1 MRYVKLTSF
10 FFLTLIVS
18 CGGGGGGGAPEPAPS
33 PPAPPEPPASSEIS
47 LLVDQNMAYEK
58 SGIAAEILIS
68 RTGDTEAIE
77 VLLVFAG
84 SDSPEEGSASSN
96 DYQLFNENDE
106 VLSDSINLVQG
117 ESTKRIIIRPVADDV
132 REVPE
137 TLVITAVENSG
148 YTLSDQISAEIL
160 INDASNEYG
169 NSRLFLGTFRS
180 QDNVQT
186 AASGLL
192 SFLLQGD
199 NSKGVLTYTYD
210 NLGSER
216 IDQHIHLS
224 PSGTVIHDIKDE
236 DLEQSGSLSQYEWHM
251 EPGGIFTTKQQMLD
265 TLFNGE
271 FYVNVHSADNPGGE
285 ILAYMSFDAFA
296 EPPLQEELTVAD
308 VDYDIVRFLN
318 QATFGATPRDYEQ
331 LRSLIDQ
338 DGANRLQV
346 YELWIDQ
353 QISAPRTSMQDLD
366 NHTYSVFSE
375 YSQSSLKRESFWPIA
390 LYAND
395 QLRQRMTFALSEIL
409 VISTENSMIRN
420 RPQGLGSYWD
430 TLANGSFGSY
440 KALLKDVTLHP
451 MMGVYLSHL
460 INSKANEGAG
470 TFPDEN
476 YAREVMQLF
485 TFGLVHRNKD
495 GSVVLSDDNLP
506 LATYDNETIRNLAR
520 VFTGLGLSYAAD
532 STGNSVYENTNFNRS
547 YCGPNGSLHYCWTQ
561 PMKFFRS
568 YHDFEEKLLF
578 VDNGDQIVIPESA
591 DTGVDQAVNELEMVI
606 EALVEHNTTA
616 PFIARRLIQR
626 FVTSNPSNAYI
637 EKVSSAFGQDG
648 DLKQAIKA
656 ILLDP
661 EARSPSVVS
670 SSSFG
675 KFKEPIL
682 QLTAVFRLF
691 NASSKIA
698 LGEGDADLGLI
709 ETDYV
714 NADHFASNATFI
726 KIGNVGGEIGQEAQA
741 APSVFNFFSPDYSP
755 SGKLASEGLVAPELT
770 LITESQI
777 YSMFN
782 QYDQL
787 LHNGFVNFRRNPF
800 SSEEA
805 RVRIDTTGLEDLW
818 EITPG
823 DTQEKATALVDYVDF
838 YLNSGKLKRTSNSG
852 TRSELIEQVE
862 SASCVSEPICDRDK
876 LLIYGAALAPE
887 FQIQQ

>member
-1 MRYVKLTSF
+1 MRYIKLTSF

-18 CGGGGGGGAPEPAPS
+18 CGGGGGGAPEPAPS

-77 VLLVFAG
+77 VLLAFAG
-84 SDSPEEGSASSN
+84 GESTEEGSASSN
-96 DYQLFNENDE
+96 DYQLYNENDE
-106 VLSDSINLVQG
+106 ILSDSINLVQG
-117 ESTKRIIIRPVADDV
+117 ESTKRIIIRPVSDDV

-236 DLEQSGSLSQYEWHM
+236 DLEQSGSLSQYEWNM

-430 TLANGSFGSY
+430 TLANESFGSY

-460 INSKANEGAG
+460 INSKANEDAG

-495 GSVVLSDDNLP
+495 GSVVLGDDNLP

-561 PMKFFRS
+561 PMKFFPS

-578 VDNGDQIVIPESA
+578 VDNGDQIIIPGSA

-606 EALVEHNTTA
+606 EALVAHNTTA

-648 DLKQAIKA
+648 DLKQVIKA

-726 KIGNVGGEIGQEAQA
+726 KIGNVGGGIGQEAQA

-805 RVRIDTTGLEDLW
+805 RVRIDTTGLGDLW
-818 EITPG
+818 ESTPG
-823 DTQEKATALVDYVDF
+823 DTQEKATALVDFVDF

-852 TRSELIEQVE
+852 TRSELIDQVE

>member
-77 VLLVFAG
+77 VLLAFAG

-106 VLSDSINLVQG
+106 VLGDSINLVEG
-117 ESTKRIIIRPVADDV
+117 ESIKRIIIRPVSDDV

-137 TLVITAVENSG
+137 ALVITAVENSG

-285 ILAYMSFDAFA
+285 ILAYLSFDAFA
-296 EPPLQEELTVAD
+296 EPPLQEELTAAD

-430 TLANGSFGSY
+430 TLANESFGSY

-460 INSKANEGAG
+460 INSKANEDAG

-495 GSVVLSDDNLP
+495 GSVVLGDDNLP

-561 PMKFFRS
+561 PMKFFPS

-606 EALVEHNTTA
+606 EALVAHNTTA

-818 EITPG
+818 ETTPG

>member
-1 MRYVKLTSF
+1 MPYIKLTSF

-18 CGGGGGGGAPEPAPS
+18 CGGGGGGAPEPAPS

-58 SGIAAEILIS
+58 SGIAAEILMS

-77 VLLVFAG
+77 VLLAFDG
-84 SDSPEEGSASSN
+84 SESPVEGSASSN

-106 VLSDSINLVQG
+106 VLGDSINLVEG
-117 ESTKRIIIRPVADDV
+117 ESTKRIIIRPVSDDV

-137 TLVITAVENSG
+137 TLVITVVENSG

-430 TLANGSFGSY
+430 TLANESFGSY

-460 INSKANEGAG
+460 INSKANEDAG

-495 GSVVLSDDNLP
+495 GSVVLGDDNLP

-561 PMKFFRS
+561 PMKFFPS
-568 YHDFEEKLLF
+568 YHDFEEKRLF
-578 VDNGDQIVIPESA
+578 VDNGDQIIIPGSA

-606 EALVEHNTTA
+606 EALVAHNTTA

-805 RVRIDTTGLEDLW
+805 RVRIDTTGLGDLW
-818 EITPG
+818 ETTPG

>member
-1 MRYVKLTSF
+1 MPYIKLTSF

-18 CGGGGGGGAPEPAPS
+18 CGGGGGGAPEPAPS

-58 SGIAAEILIS
+58 SGIAAEILMS

-77 VLLVFAG
+77 VLLAFDG
-84 SDSPEEGSASSN
+84 SESPVEGSASSN

-106 VLSDSINLVQG
+106 VLGDSINLVEG
-117 ESTKRIIIRPVADDV
+117 ESTKRIIIRPVSDDV

-137 TLVITAVENSG
+137 TLVITVVENSG

-180 QDNVQT
+180 QDSVQT

-430 TLANGSFGSY
+430 TLANESFGSY

-460 INSKANEGAG
+460 INSKANEDAG

-495 GSVVLSDDNLP
+495 GSVVLGDDNLP

-561 PMKFFRS
+561 PMKFFPS

-578 VDNGDQIVIPESA
+578 VDNGDQIIIPGSA

-606 EALVEHNTTA
+606 EALVAHNTTA

-818 EITPG
+818 ETTPG

>member
-1 MRYVKLTSF
+1 MRYIKLTSF
-10 FFLTLIVS
+10 VFLTLIVS
-18 CGGGGGGGAPEPAPS
+18 CGGGGGAPPEPAPS

-77 VLLVFAG
+77 VLLAFAG
-84 SDSPEEGSASSN
+84 SESPVESSASSN

-106 VLSDSINLVQG
+106 ILSDSINLVQG
-117 ESTKRIIIRPVADDV
+117 ESTKRIIIRPVSDDV

-430 TLANGSFGSY
+430 TLANESFGSY

-460 INSKANEGAG
+460 INSKANEDAG

-495 GSVVLSDDNLP
+495 GSVVLGDDNLP

-561 PMKFFRS
+561 PMKFFPS

-578 VDNGDQIVIPESA
+578 VDNGDQIVIPGSA

-648 DLKQAIKA
+648 DLKQVIKA

-805 RVRIDTTGLEDLW
+805 RVRIDTTGLGDLW
-818 EITPG
+818 ESTPG
-823 DTQEKATALVDYVDF
+823 DTQEKATALVDFVDF

>member
-77 VLLVFAG
+77 VLLAFAG

-106 VLSDSINLVQG
+106 VLGDSINLVEG
-117 ESTKRIIIRPVADDV
+117 ESTKRIIIRPVSDDV

-430 TLANGSFGSY
+430 TLANESFGSY

-460 INSKANEGAG
+460 INSKANEDAG

-495 GSVVLSDDNLP
+495 GSVVLGDDNLP

-561 PMKFFRS
+561 PMKFFPS

-578 VDNGDQIVIPESA
+578 VDNGDQIIIPGSA

-818 EITPG
+818 ETTPG

>member
-1 MRYVKLTSF
+1 MRYIKLTSF

-18 CGGGGGGGAPEPAPS
+18 CGGGGGGAPEPAPS

-77 VLLVFAG
+77 VLLAFAG
-84 SDSPEEGSASSN
+84 GESPVEGSASSN

-106 VLSDSINLVQG
+106 ILSDSINLLQG
-117 ESTKRIIIRPVADDV
+117 ESTKRIIIRPVSDDV

-148 YTLSDQISAEIL
+148 YTLSDQVSAEIL

-236 DLEQSGSLSQYEWHM
+236 DLEQSGSLSQYEWNM

-430 TLANGSFGSY
+430 TLANESFGSY

-460 INSKANEGAG
+460 INSKANEDAG

-495 GSVVLSDDNLP
+495 GSVVLGDDNLP

-561 PMKFFRS
+561 PMKFFPS

-578 VDNGDQIVIPESA
+578 VDNGDQIVIPGSA
-591 DTGVDQAVNELEMVI
+591 DTGVDQAVNELELVI

-648 DLKQAIKA
+648 DLKQVIKA

-726 KIGNVGGEIGQEAQA
+726 KIGNVGGGIGQEAQA

-805 RVRIDTTGLEDLW
+805 RVRIDTTGLGDLW
-818 EITPG
+818 ESTPG
-823 DTQEKATALVDYVDF
+823 DTQEKATALVDFVDF

>member
-1 MRYVKLTSF
+1 M
-10 FFLTLIVS
+10 TLIVS

-58 SGIAAEILIS
+58 SGIAAEILMS

-77 VLLVFAG
+77 VLLAFDG
-84 SDSPEEGSASSN
+84 SESPVEGSASSN

-106 VLSDSINLVQG
+106 VLGDSINLVQG
-117 ESTKRIIIRPVADDV
+117 ESTKRIIIRPVSDDV

-137 TLVITAVENSG
+137 TLVITVVENSG

-430 TLANGSFGSY
+430 TLANESFGSY

-460 INSKANEGAG
+460 INSKANEDAG

-495 GSVVLSDDNLP
+495 GSVVLGDDNLP

-561 PMKFFRS
+561 PMKFFPS
-568 YHDFEEKLLF
+568 YHDFEEKRLF
-578 VDNGDQIVIPESA
+578 VDNGDQIIIPGSA

-606 EALVEHNTTA
+606 EALVAHNTTA

-818 EITPG
+818 ETTPG

>member
-1 MRYVKLTSF
+1 MRYIKLTSF

-18 CGGGGGGGAPEPAPS
+18 CGGGGGAGAPEPAPS

-77 VLLVFAG
+77 VLLAFAG
-84 SDSPEEGSASSN
+84 GESPVEGSASSN

-106 VLSDSINLVQG
+106 LLSDSINLVQG
-117 ESTKRIIIRPVADDV
+117 ESTKRIIIRPVSDDV

-148 YTLSDQISAEIL
+148 YTLSDQVSAEIL

-236 DLEQSGSLSQYEWHM
+236 DLEQSGSLSQYEWNM

-430 TLANGSFGSY
+430 TLANESFGSY

-460 INSKANEGAG
+460 INSKANEDAG

-495 GSVVLSDDNLP
+495 GSVVLGDDNLP

-561 PMKFFRS
+561 PMKFFPS

-578 VDNGDQIVIPESA
+578 VDNGDQIVIPGSA

-648 DLKQAIKA
+648 DLKQVIKA

-726 KIGNVGGEIGQEAQA
+726 KIGNVGGGIGQEAQA

-805 RVRIDTTGLEDLW
+805 RVRIDTTGLGDLW
-818 EITPG
+818 ESTPG
-823 DTQEKATALVDYVDF
+823 DTQEKATALVDFVDF

>member
-1 MRYVKLTSF
+1 MRYIKLTSF

-18 CGGGGGGGAPEPAPS
+18 CGGGGGGAPEPAPS

-77 VLLVFAG
+77 VLLAFAG
-84 SDSPEEGSASSN
+84 GESTVEGSASSN

-106 VLSDSINLVQG
+106 ILSDSINLVQG
-117 ESTKRIIIRPVADDV
+117 ESTKRIIIRPVSDDV

-137 TLVITAVENSG
+137 TLVITVVENSG

-236 DLEQSGSLSQYEWHM
+236 DLEQSGSLSQYEWNM

-430 TLANGSFGSY
+430 TLANESFGSY

-460 INSKANEGAG
+460 INSKANEDAG

-495 GSVVLSDDNLP
+495 GSVVLGDDNLP

-561 PMKFFRS
+561 PMKFFPS

-578 VDNGDQIVIPESA
+578 VDNGDQIVIPGSA

-726 KIGNVGGEIGQEAQA
+726 KIGNVGGGIGQEAQA

-805 RVRIDTTGLEDLW
+805 RVRIDTTGLGDLW
-818 EITPG
+818 ESTPG
-823 DTQEKATALVDYVDF
+823 DTQEKATALVDFVDF

-852 TRSELIEQVE
+852 TRSELIDQVE

>member
-1 MRYVKLTSF
+1 MRYIKLTSF

-18 CGGGGGGGAPEPAPS
+18 CGGGGGGAPEPAPS

-77 VLLVFAG
+77 VLLAFAG
-84 SDSPEEGSASSN
+84 GESTVEGSASSN

-106 VLSDSINLVQG
+106 ILSDSINLVQG
-117 ESTKRIIIRPVADDV
+117 ESTKRIIIRPVSDDV

-236 DLEQSGSLSQYEWHM
+236 DLEQSGSLSQYEWNM

-430 TLANGSFGSY
+430 TLANESFGSY

-460 INSKANEGAG
+460 INSKANEDAG

-495 GSVVLSDDNLP
+495 GSVVLGDDNLP

-561 PMKFFRS
+561 PMKFFPS

-578 VDNGDQIVIPESA
+578 VDNGDQIVIPGSA

-648 DLKQAIKA
+648 DLKQVIKA

-805 RVRIDTTGLEDLW
+805 RVRIDTTGLGDLW
-818 EITPG
+818 ESTPG
-823 DTQEKATALVDYVDF
+823 DTQEKATALVDFVDF
-838 YLNSGKLKRTSNSG
+838 YLNGGKLKRTSNSG
-852 TRSELIEQVE
+852 TRFELIEQVE

>member
-1 MRYVKLTSF
+1 MRYIKLTSF

-18 CGGGGGGGAPEPAPS
+18 CGGGGGGAPEPAPS

-58 SGIAAEILIS
+58 SGIAAEILMS

-77 VLLVFAG
+77 VLLAFDG
-84 SDSPEEGSASSN
+84 SESPVEGSASSN

-106 VLSDSINLVQG
+106 VLGDSINLVEG
-117 ESTKRIIIRPVADDV
+117 ESTKRIIIRPVSDDV

-137 TLVITAVENSG
+137 TLVITVVENSG

-180 QDNVQT
+180 QDSVQT

-318 QATFGATPRDYEQ
+318 QATFGAIPRDYEQ

-430 TLANGSFGSY
+430 TLANESFGSY

-460 INSKANEGAG
+460 INSKANEDAG

-495 GSVVLSDDNLP
+495 GSVVLGDDNLP

-561 PMKFFRS
+561 PMKFFPS
-568 YHDFEEKLLF
+568 YHDFEEKRLF
-578 VDNGDQIVIPESA
+578 VDNGDQIIIPGSA

-606 EALVEHNTTA
+606 EALVAHNTTA

-818 EITPG
+818 ETTPG

>member
-1 MRYVKLTSF
+1 MPYIKLTSF

-18 CGGGGGGGAPEPAPS
+18 CGGGGGGAPEPAPS

-58 SGIAAEILIS
+58 SGIAAEILMS

-77 VLLVFAG
+77 VLLAFDG
-84 SDSPEEGSASSN
+84 SESPVEGSASSN

-106 VLSDSINLVQG
+106 VLGDSINLVEG
-117 ESTKRIIIRPVADDV
+117 ESTKRIIIRPVSDDV

-137 TLVITAVENSG
+137 TLVITVVENSG

-430 TLANGSFGSY
+430 TLANESFGSY

-460 INSKANEGAG
+460 INSKANEDAG

-495 GSVVLSDDNLP
+495 GSVVLGDDNLP

-561 PMKFFRS
+561 PMKFFPS

-578 VDNGDQIVIPESA
+578 VDNGDQIIIPGSA

-818 EITPG
+818 ETTPG

>member
-1 MRYVKLTSF
+1 MPYIKLTSF

-18 CGGGGGGGAPEPAPS
+18 CGGGGGGAPEPAPS

-58 SGIAAEILIS
+58 SGIAAEILMS

-77 VLLVFAG
+77 VLLAFDG
-84 SDSPEEGSASSN
+84 SESPVEGSASSN

-106 VLSDSINLVQG
+106 VLGDSINLVEG
-117 ESTKRIIIRPVADDV
+117 ESTKRIIIRPVSDDV

-137 TLVITAVENSG
+137 TLVITVVENSG

-430 TLANGSFGSY
+430 TLANESFGSY

-460 INSKANEGAG
+460 INSKANEDAG

-495 GSVVLSDDNLP
+495 GSVVLGDDNLP

-561 PMKFFRS
+561 PMKFFPS

-578 VDNGDQIVIPESA
+578 VDNGDQIIIPGSA

-606 EALVEHNTTA
+606 EALVAHNTTA

-805 RVRIDTTGLEDLW
+805 RVRIDTTGLGDLW
-818 EITPG
+818 ETTPG

>member
-58 SGIAAEILIS
+58 SGIAAEILMS

-77 VLLVFAG
+77 VLLAFAG

-106 VLSDSINLVQG
+106 VLGDSINLVEG
-117 ESTKRIIIRPVADDV
+117 ESTKRIIIRPVSDDV

-430 TLANGSFGSY
+430 TLANESFGSY

-460 INSKANEGAG
+460 INSKANEDAG

-495 GSVVLSDDNLP
+495 GSVVLGDDNLP

-561 PMKFFRS
+561 PMKFFPS

-578 VDNGDQIVIPESA
+578 VDNGDQIIIPGSA

-787 LHNGFVNFRRNPF
+787 LHNGFINFRRNPF

-805 RVRIDTTGLEDLW
+805 RVRIDTTGLGDLW
-818 EITPG
+818 ESTPG
-823 DTQEKATALVDYVDF
+823 DTQEKATALVDFVDF

-852 TRSELIEQVE
+852 TRFELIEQVE

>member
-1 MRYVKLTSF
+1 MPYIKLTSF

-18 CGGGGGGGAPEPAPS
+18 CGGGGGGAPEPAPS

-58 SGIAAEILIS
+58 SGIAAEILMS

-77 VLLVFAG
+77 VLLAFDG
-84 SDSPEEGSASSN
+84 SESPVEGSASSN

-106 VLSDSINLVQG
+106 VLGDSINLVEG
-117 ESTKRIIIRPVADDV
+117 ESTKRIIIRPVSDDV

-137 TLVITAVENSG
+137 TLVITVVENSG

-430 TLANGSFGSY
+430 TLANESFGSY

-460 INSKANEGAG
+460 INSKANEDAG

-495 GSVVLSDDNLP
+495 GSVVLGDDNLP

-561 PMKFFRS
+561 PMKFFPS

-578 VDNGDQIVIPESA
+578 VDNGDQIIIPGSA

-606 EALVEHNTTA
+606 EALVAHNTTA

-818 EITPG
+818 ETTPG

>member
-1 MRYVKLTSF
+1 MPYIKLTSF

-18 CGGGGGGGAPEPAPS
+18 CGGGGGGAPEPAPS

-58 SGIAAEILIS
+58 SGIAAEILMS

-77 VLLVFAG
+77 VLLAFDG
-84 SDSPEEGSASSN
+84 SESPVEGSASSN

-106 VLSDSINLVQG
+106 VLGDSINLVEG
-117 ESTKRIIIRPVADDV
+117 ESTKRIIIRPVSDDV

-137 TLVITAVENSG
+137 TLVITVVENSG

-318 QATFGATPRDYEQ
+318 QATFGAIPRDYEQ

-430 TLANGSFGSY
+430 TLANESFGSY

-460 INSKANEGAG
+460 INSKANEDAG

-495 GSVVLSDDNLP
+495 GSVVLGDDNLP

-561 PMKFFRS
+561 PMKFFPS
-568 YHDFEEKLLF
+568 YHDFEEKRLF
-578 VDNGDQIVIPESA
+578 VDNGDQIIIPGSA

-606 EALVEHNTTA
+606 EALVAHNTTA

-818 EITPG
+818 ETTPG

>member
-58 SGIAAEILIS
+58 SGIAAEILMS

-77 VLLVFAG
+77 VLLAFDG
-84 SDSPEEGSASSN
+84 SESPVEGSASSN

-106 VLSDSINLVQG
+106 VLGDSINLVEG
-117 ESTKRIIIRPVADDV
+117 ESTKRIIIRPVSDDV

-137 TLVITAVENSG
+137 TLVITVVENSG

-430 TLANGSFGSY
+430 TLANESFGSY

-460 INSKANEGAG
+460 INSKANEDAG

-495 GSVVLSDDNLP
+495 GSVVLGDDNLP

-561 PMKFFRS
+561 PMKFFPS

-818 EITPG
+818 ETTPG

>member
-1 MRYVKLTSF
+1 MRYIKLTSF

-18 CGGGGGGGAPEPAPS
+18 CGGGGGGAPEPAPS

-77 VLLVFAG
+77 VLLAFAG
-84 SDSPEEGSASSN
+84 GESPVEGSASSN

-106 VLSDSINLVQG
+106 ILSDSINLLQG
-117 ESTKRIIIRPVADDV
+117 ESTKRIIIRPVSDDV

-148 YTLSDQISAEIL
+148 YTLSDQVSAEIL

-236 DLEQSGSLSQYEWHM
+236 DLEQSGSLSQYEWNM

-430 TLANGSFGSY
+430 TLANESFGSY

-460 INSKANEGAG
+460 INSKANEDAG

-495 GSVVLSDDNLP
+495 GSVVLGDDNLP

-561 PMKFFRS
+561 PMKFFPS

-578 VDNGDQIVIPESA
+578 VDKGDQIVIPGSA

-637 EKVSSAFGQDG
+637 EKVSSAFAQDG
-648 DLKQAIKA
+648 DLKQVIKA

-805 RVRIDTTGLEDLW
+805 RVRIDTTGLGDLW
-818 EITPG
+818 ESTPG
-823 DTQEKATALVDYVDF
+823 DMQEKATALVDFVDF

>member
-1 MRYVKLTSF
+1 MPYIKLTSF

-18 CGGGGGGGAPEPAPS
+18 CGGGGGGAPEPAPS

-58 SGIAAEILIS
+58 SGIAAEILMS

-77 VLLVFAG
+77 VLLAFDG
-84 SDSPEEGSASSN
+84 SESPVEGSASSN

-106 VLSDSINLVQG
+106 VLGDSINLVEG
-117 ESTKRIIIRPVADDV
+117 ESTKRIIIRPVSDDV

-137 TLVITAVENSG
+137 TLVITVVENSG

-430 TLANGSFGSY
+430 TLANESFGSY

-460 INSKANEGAG
+460 INSKANEDAG

-495 GSVVLSDDNLP
+495 GSVVLGDDNLP
-506 LATYDNETIRNLAR
+506 IATYDNETIRNLAR

-561 PMKFFRS
+561 PMKFFPS

-578 VDNGDQIVIPESA
+578 VDNGDQIIIPGSA

-606 EALVEHNTTA
+606 EALVAHNTTA

-818 EITPG
+818 ETTPG

>member
-77 VLLVFAG
+77 VLLAFAG

-117 ESTKRIIIRPVADDV
+117 ESTKRIIIRPVSDDV

-430 TLANGSFGSY
+430 TLANESFGSY

-460 INSKANEGAG
+460 INSKANEDAG

-495 GSVVLSDDNLP
+495 GSVVLGDDNLP

-561 PMKFFRS
+561 PMKFFPS

>member
-1 MRYVKLTSF
+1 
-10 FFLTLIVS
+10 
-18 CGGGGGGGAPEPAPS
+18 
-33 PPAPPEPPASSEIS
+33 
-47 LLVDQNMAYEK
+47 
-58 SGIAAEILIS
+58 
-68 RTGDTEAIE
+68 
-77 VLLVFAG
+77 
-84 SDSPEEGSASSN
+84 
-96 DYQLFNENDE
+96 
-106 VLSDSINLVQG
+106 
-117 ESTKRIIIRPVADDV
+117 
-132 REVPE
+132 
-137 TLVITAVENSG
+137 
-148 YTLSDQISAEIL
+148 
-160 INDASNEYG
+160 
-169 NSRLFLGTFRS
+169 
-180 QDNVQT
+180 
-186 AASGLL
+186 
-192 SFLLQGD
+192 
-199 NSKGVLTYTYD
+199 
-210 NLGSER
+210 
-216 IDQHIHLS
+216 
-224 PSGTVIHDIKDE
+224 
-236 DLEQSGSLSQYEWHM
+236 
-251 EPGGIFTTKQQMLD
+251 
-265 TLFNGE
+265 
-271 FYVNVHSADNPGGE
+271 
-285 ILAYMSFDAFA
+285 
-296 EPPLQEELTVAD
+296 
-308 VDYDIVRFLN
+308 
-318 QATFGATPRDYEQ
+318 
-331 LRSLIDQ
+331 
-338 DGANRLQV
+338 
-346 YELWIDQ
+346 
-353 QISAPRTSMQDLD
+353 
-366 NHTYSVFSE
+366 
-375 YSQSSLKRESFWPIA
+375 
-390 LYAND
+390 
-395 QLRQRMTFALSEIL
+395 
-409 VISTENSMIRN
+409 
-420 RPQGLGSYWD
+420 
-430 TLANGSFGSY
+430 
-440 KALLKDVTLHP
+440 
-451 MMGVYLSHL
+451 
-460 INSKANEGAG
+460 
-470 TFPDEN
+470 
-476 YAREVMQLF
+476 
-485 TFGLVHRNKD
+485 
-495 GSVVLSDDNLP
+495 
-506 LATYDNETIRNLAR
+506 
-520 VFTGLGLSYAAD
+520 
-532 STGNSVYENTNFNRS
+532 
-547 YCGPNGSLHYCWTQ
+547 
-561 PMKFFRS
+561 MKFFPS

-726 KIGNVGGEIGQEAQA
+726 KIGNVGGGIGQEAQA

-805 RVRIDTTGLEDLW
+805 RVRIDTTGLGDLW
-818 EITPG
+818 ESTPG
-823 DTQEKATALVDYVDF
+823 DTQEKATALVDFVDF

>member
-1 MRYVKLTSF
+1 M
-10 FFLTLIVS
+10 TLIVS

-58 SGIAAEILIS
+58 SGIAAEILMS

-77 VLLVFAG
+77 VLLAFDG
-84 SDSPEEGSASSN
+84 SESPVEGSASSN

-106 VLSDSINLVQG
+106 VLGDSINLVEG
-117 ESTKRIIIRPVADDV
+117 ESTKRIIIRPVSDDV

-137 TLVITAVENSG
+137 TLVITVVENSG

-318 QATFGATPRDYEQ
+318 QATFGAIPRDYEQ

-430 TLANGSFGSY
+430 TLANESFGSY

-460 INSKANEGAG
+460 INSKANEDAG

-495 GSVVLSDDNLP
+495 GSVVLGDDNLP

-561 PMKFFRS
+561 PMKFFPS
-568 YHDFEEKLLF
+568 YHDFEEKRLF
-578 VDNGDQIVIPESA
+578 VDNGDQIIIPGSA

-606 EALVEHNTTA
+606 EALVAHNTTA

-818 EITPG
+818 ETTPG

>member
-1 MRYVKLTSF
+1 M
-10 FFLTLIVS
+10 TLIVS
-18 CGGGGGGGAPEPAPS
+18 CGGGGGGAPEPAPS

-58 SGIAAEILIS
+58 SGIAAEILMS

-77 VLLVFAG
+77 VLLAFDG
-84 SDSPEEGSASSN
+84 SESPVEGSASSN

-106 VLSDSINLVQG
+106 VLGDSINLVEG
-117 ESTKRIIIRPVADDV
+117 ESTKRIIIRPVSDDV

-137 TLVITAVENSG
+137 TLVITVVENSG

-430 TLANGSFGSY
+430 TLANESFGSY

-460 INSKANEGAG
+460 INSKANEDAG

-495 GSVVLSDDNLP
+495 GSVVLGDDNLP
-506 LATYDNETIRNLAR
+506 IATYDNETIRNLAR

-561 PMKFFRS
+561 PMKFFPS

-578 VDNGDQIVIPESA
+578 VDNGDQIIIPGSA

-606 EALVEHNTTA
+606 EALVAHNTTA

-818 EITPG
+818 ETTPG

>member
-1 MRYVKLTSF
+1 M
-10 FFLTLIVS
+10 TLVVS
-18 CGGGGGGGAPEPAPS
+18 CGGGGGSAPEPAPS

-58 SGIAAEILIS
+58 SGVAAEILIS
-68 RTGDTEAIE
+68 RTGDMEAIE
-77 VLLVFAG
+77 VLLAFAG
-84 SDSPEEGSASSN
+84 SESPAEGSASSN
-96 DYQLFNENDE
+96 DYQLFDENDE
-106 VLSDSINLVQG
+106 VLNDSINLIQG
-117 ESTKRIIIRPVADDV
+117 ESTKRIIIRPVSDDA

-137 TLVITAVENSG
+137 TLLITAVENNG
-148 YTLSDQISAEIL
+148 YTLSDQITAEIL

-169 NSRLFLGTFRS
+169 NSRLFLGTFRA
-180 QDNVQT
+180 QDSIQT

-224 PSGTVIHDIKDE
+224 PSGTIIHDIKDE

-296 EPPLQEELTVAD
+296 EPPIQEELTVAD

-390 LYAND
+390 IYAND

-430 TLANGSFGSY
+430 TLAKESFGSY

-460 INSKANEGAG
+460 INSKANEDAG

-495 GSVVLSDDNLP
+495 GSVVLGDDNLP

-561 PMKFFRS
+561 PMKFFPS

-578 VDNGDQIVIPESA
+578 VDNGNQVVIPESA
-591 DTGVDQAVNELEMVI
+591 DKSVDQAINELEMVI

-637 EKVSSAFGQDG
+637 EKVSQAFGQDG
-648 DLKQAIKA
+648 DLKQVIKA

-661 EARSPSVVS
+661 EARSPSVVLS
-670 SSSFG
+670 GSFG

-726 KIGNVGGEIGQEAQA
+726 KLGNVGGEIGQEAQA

-805 RVRIDTTGLEDLW
+805 RVRIDTTGLGDLW
-818 EITPG
+818 ESTPG
-823 DTQEKATALVDYVDF
+823 DAQEKATALVDFLDF

-852 TRSELIEQVE
+852 TRFELIEQVE

>member
-1 MRYVKLTSF
+1 MPYIKLTSF

-18 CGGGGGGGAPEPAPS
+18 CGGGGGGAPEPAPS

-58 SGIAAEILIS
+58 SGIAAEILMS

-77 VLLVFAG
+77 VLLAFDG
-84 SDSPEEGSASSN
+84 SESPVEGSASSN

-106 VLSDSINLVQG
+106 VLGDSINLVEG
-117 ESTKRIIIRPVADDV
+117 ESTKRIIIRPVSDDV

-137 TLVITAVENSG
+137 TLVITVVENSG

-430 TLANGSFGSY
+430 TLANESFGSY

-460 INSKANEGAG
+460 INSKANEDAG

-495 GSVVLSDDNLP
+495 GSVVLGDDNLP
-506 LATYDNETIRNLAR
+506 IATYDNETIRNLAR

-561 PMKFFRS
+561 PMKFFPS

-578 VDNGDQIVIPESA
+578 VDNGDQIIIPGSA

-606 EALVEHNTTA
+606 EALVAHNTTA

-648 DLKQAIKA
+648 DLKQVIKA

-818 EITPG
+818 ETTPG

>member
-1 MRYVKLTSF
+1 MRYIKLTSF
-10 FFLTLIVS
+10 VFLTLIVS
-18 CGGGGGGGAPEPAPS
+18 CGGGGGAPPEPAPS

-77 VLLVFAG
+77 VLLAFAG
-84 SDSPEEGSASSN
+84 SESPVESSASSN

-106 VLSDSINLVQG
+106 ILSDSINLVQG
-117 ESTKRIIIRPVADDV
+117 ESTKRIIIRPVSDDV

-236 DLEQSGSLSQYEWHM
+236 DLEQSGSLSQYEWNM

-420 RPQGLGSYWD
+420 RPQGLASYWD
-430 TLANGSFGSY
+430 TLANESFGSY

-460 INSKANEGAG
+460 INSKANEDAG

-495 GSVVLSDDNLP
+495 GSVVLGDDNLP

-561 PMKFFRS
+561 PMKFFPS

-578 VDNGDQIVIPESA
+578 VDNGDQIVIPGSA

-648 DLKQAIKA
+648 DLKQVIKA

-661 EARSPSVVS
+661 EARSPSVVA

-726 KIGNVGGEIGQEAQA
+726 KIGNVGGGIGQEAQA

-805 RVRIDTTGLEDLW
+805 RVRIDTTGLGDLW
-818 EITPG
+818 ESTPG
-823 DTQEKATALVDYVDF
+823 DTQEKATALVDFVDF

-862 SASCVSEPICDRDK
+862 SASCVSAPICDRDK

>member
-1 MRYVKLTSF
+1 MRYIKLTSF

-18 CGGGGGGGAPEPAPS
+18 CGGGGGGAPEPAPS

-58 SGIAAEILIS
+58 SGIAAEILMS

-77 VLLVFAG
+77 VLLAFDG
-84 SDSPEEGSASSN
+84 SESPVEGSASSN

-106 VLSDSINLVQG
+106 VLGDSINLVEG
-117 ESTKRIIIRPVADDV
+117 ESTKRIIIRPVSDDV

-137 TLVITAVENSG
+137 TLVITVVENSG

-430 TLANGSFGSY
+430 TLANESFGSY

-460 INSKANEGAG
+460 INSKANEDAG

-495 GSVVLSDDNLP
+495 GSVVLGDDNLP

-561 PMKFFRS
+561 PMKFFPS

-578 VDNGDQIVIPESA
+578 VDNGDQIIIPGSA

-606 EALVEHNTTA
+606 EALVAHNTTA

-818 EITPG
+818 ETTPG

>member
-1 MRYVKLTSF
+1 MHYSKLFSLSL
-10 FFLTLIVS
+10 LTLIVS
-18 CGGGGGGGAPEPAPS
+18 CGGGGGGAPEPEPTS
-33 PPAPPEPPASSEIS
+33 PPPEPVASSEMT
-47 LLVDQNMAYEK
+47 LVIDQGMAYEK
-58 SGIAAEILIS
+58 SGARAEISVS
-68 RTGDTEAIE
+68 RTGDMEAIE
-77 VLLVFAG
+77 VFFSFDGNPIL
-84 SDSPEEGSASSN
+84 EEGSASSS
-96 DYQLFNENDE
+96 DYQLMDENDVALNE
-106 VLSDSINLVQG
+106 SINFAQG
-117 ESTKRIIIRPVADDV
+117 ENSKQITVRPIADDI

-137 TLVITAVENSG
+137 TLVINIIEGTG
-148 YTLSDQISAEIL
+148 YTLSDQVSGSIL

-169 NSRLFLGTFRS
+169 NSRLFLGTFRP
-180 QDNVQT
+180 QDGVQT
-186 AASGLL
+186 GASGLL

-210 NLGSER
+210 NLGSQR
-216 IDQHIHLS
+216 IDQHVHLW

-236 DLEQSGSLSQYEWHM
+236 DLEASGSLSQYEWDM

-265 TLFNGE
+265 ALFNGE

-285 ILAYMSFDAFA
+285 IYAHLSFDAFA
-296 EPPLQEELTVAD
+296 EPPIQEELTVAD

-331 LRSLIDQ
+331 LRNLIDQ
-338 DGANRLQV
+338 DGTNRMQV

-353 QISAPRTSMQDLD
+353 QISTPRTSMQDLD
-366 NHTYSVFSE
+366 NHMYSVFSE
-375 YSQSSLKRESFWPIA
+375 YSQNSLKRESFWPIA
-390 LYAND
+390 VYAND

-430 TLANGSFGSY
+430 TLANEAFGSY

-460 INSKANEGAG
+460 INKKADEEAG

-495 GSVVLSDDNLP
+495 GSVVLGDDNLP
-506 LATYDNETIRNLAR
+506 LPTYDNETIRNLAR

-547 YCGPNGSLHYCWTQ
+547 YCGPTGSLHYCWTQ
-561 PMKFFRS
+561 PMKFFPN
-568 YHDFEEKLLF
+568 YHDFDEKFLF
-578 VDNGDQIVIPESA
+578 VDNGDQVVIPESA
-591 DTGVDQAVNELEMVI
+591 DISVDQAMAELNTVI

-637 EKVSSAFGQDG
+637 EKVSEAFGQDG
-648 DLKQAIKA
+648 DLIQVIKA

-670 SSSFG
+670 SNTFG

-698 LGEGDADLGLI
+698 LGEGDADMGLI
-709 ETDYV
+709 ETDYA
-714 NADHFASNATFI
+714 NADHFAPDATFI
-726 KIGNVGGEIGQEAQA
+726 KIGAVGQNIGQEAQA

-805 RVRIDTTGLEDLW
+805 RVRINTSNLVELW
-818 EITPG
+818 DNTIG
-823 DTQEKATALVDYVDF
+823 DTQEKAEALVDFVDF
-838 YLNSGKLKRTSNSG
+838 YLNSGKLKRTSNAG

>member
-1 MRYVKLTSF
+1 MRYIKLTSF

-18 CGGGGGGGAPEPAPS
+18 CGGGGGGAPEPAPS

-58 SGIAAEILIS
+58 SGIAAEILMS

-77 VLLVFAG
+77 VLLAFDG
-84 SDSPEEGSASSN
+84 SESPVEGSASSN

-106 VLSDSINLVQG
+106 VLGDSINLVEG
-117 ESTKRIIIRPVADDV
+117 ESTKRIIIRPVSDDV

-137 TLVITAVENSG
+137 TLVITVVENSG

-430 TLANGSFGSY
+430 TLANESFGSY

-460 INSKANEGAG
+460 INSKANEDAG

-495 GSVVLSDDNLP
+495 GSVVLGDDNLP

-561 PMKFFRS
+561 PMKFFPS

-656 ILLDP
+656 ILLDS

-818 EITPG
+818 ETTPG

>member
-1 MRYVKLTSF
+1 MPYIKLTSF
-10 FFLTLIVS
+10 FCLTLIVS
-18 CGGGGGGGAPEPAPS
+18 CGGGGGGAPEPAPS

-77 VLLVFAG
+77 VLLAFAG
-84 SDSPEEGSASSN
+84 SESPVESSASSN

-106 VLSDSINLVQG
+106 VLGDSINLVEG
-117 ESTKRIIIRPVADDV
+117 ESTKRIIIRPVSDDV

-137 TLVITAVENSG
+137 TLVITVVENSG

-430 TLANGSFGSY
+430 TLANESFGSY

-460 INSKANEGAG
+460 INSKANEDAG

-495 GSVVLSDDNLP
+495 GSVVLGDDNLP

-561 PMKFFRS
+561 PMKFFPS

-578 VDNGDQIVIPESA
+578 VDNGDQIIIPGSA

-606 EALVEHNTTA
+606 EALVAHNTTA

-818 EITPG
+818 ETTPG

>member
-1 MRYVKLTSF
+1 MRYIKLTSF

-18 CGGGGGGGAPEPAPS
+18 CGGGGGGAPEPAPS

-77 VLLVFAG
+77 VLLAFAG
-84 SDSPEEGSASSN
+84 GESAEEGSASSN
-96 DYQLFNENDE
+96 DYQLYNENDE
-106 VLSDSINLVQG
+106 ILSDSINLVQG
-117 ESTKRIIIRPVADDV
+117 ESTKRIIIRPVSDDV

-137 TLVITAVENSG
+137 TLVITALENSG

-236 DLEQSGSLSQYEWHM
+236 DLEQSGSLSQYEWNM

-430 TLANGSFGSY
+430 TLANESFGSY

-460 INSKANEGAG
+460 INSKANEDAG

-495 GSVVLSDDNLP
+495 GSVVLGDDNLP

-561 PMKFFRS
+561 PMKFFPS

-578 VDNGDQIVIPESA
+578 VDNGDQIVIPGSA

-637 EKVSSAFGQDG
+637 EKVSQAFGQDG
-648 DLKQAIKA
+648 DLKQVIKA

-726 KIGNVGGEIGQEAQA
+726 KIGNVGGGIGQEAQA

-805 RVRIDTTGLEDLW
+805 RVRIDTTGLGDLW
-818 EITPG
+818 ESTPG
-823 DTQEKATALVDYVDF
+823 DTQEKATALVDFVDF

-852 TRSELIEQVE
+852 TRSELIDQVE

>member
-1 MRYVKLTSF
+1 MRYIKLTSF

-18 CGGGGGGGAPEPAPS
+18 CGGGGGGAPEPAPS

-58 SGIAAEILIS
+58 SGIAAEILMS

-77 VLLVFAG
+77 VLLAFDG
-84 SDSPEEGSASSN
+84 SESPVEGSASSN

-106 VLSDSINLVQG
+106 VLGDSINLVEG
-117 ESTKRIIIRPVADDV
+117 ESTKRIIIRPVSDDV

-137 TLVITAVENSG
+137 TLVITVVENSG

-430 TLANGSFGSY
+430 TLANESFGSY

-460 INSKANEGAG
+460 INSKANEDAG

-495 GSVVLSDDNLP
+495 GSVVLGDDNLP

-561 PMKFFRS
+561 PMKFFPS
-568 YHDFEEKLLF
+568 YHDFEEKRLF
-578 VDNGDQIVIPESA
+578 VDNGDQIIIPGSA
-591 DTGVDQAVNELEMVI
+591 DTGVDQAVNELGMVI
-606 EALVEHNTTA
+606 EALVAHNTTA

>member
-1 MRYVKLTSF
+1 MPYIKLTSF

-18 CGGGGGGGAPEPAPS
+18 CGGGGGGAPEPAPS
-33 PPAPPEPPASSEIS
+33 PPASPEPPASSEIS

-77 VLLVFAG
+77 VLLAFDG
-84 SDSPEEGSASSN
+84 SESPVEGSASSN

-106 VLSDSINLVQG
+106 VLGDSINLVEG
-117 ESTKRIIIRPVADDV
+117 ESTKRIIIRPVSDDV

-137 TLVITAVENSG
+137 TLVITVVENSG

-430 TLANGSFGSY
+430 TLANESFGSY

-460 INSKANEGAG
+460 INSKANEDAG

-495 GSVVLSDDNLP
+495 GSVVLGDDNLP

-561 PMKFFRS
+561 PMKFFPS

-578 VDNGDQIVIPESA
+578 VDNGDQIIIPGSA

-818 EITPG
+818 ETTPG

>member
-1 MRYVKLTSF
+1 MRYIKLTSF

-18 CGGGGGGGAPEPAPS
+18 CGGGGGGAPEPAPS

-58 SGIAAEILIS
+58 SGIAAEILMS

-77 VLLVFAG
+77 VLLAFDG
-84 SDSPEEGSASSN
+84 SESPVEGSASSN

-106 VLSDSINLVQG
+106 VLGDSINLVEG
-117 ESTKRIIIRPVADDV
+117 ESTKRIIIRPVSDDV

-137 TLVITAVENSG
+137 TLVITVVENSG

-236 DLEQSGSLSQYEWHM
+236 DLEQSGSLSQYQWNM
-251 EPGGIFTTKQQMLD
+251 QPGGIFTTKQQMLD

-285 ILAYMSFDAFA
+285 ILAYLSFDAFA
-296 EPPLQEELTVAD
+296 EPPLQEELTAAD

-331 LRSLIDQ
+331 LRGLIDQ

-430 TLANGSFGSY
+430 TLANESFGSY

-460 INSKANEGAG
+460 INSKANEDAG

-495 GSVVLSDDNLP
+495 GSVVLGDDNLP

-561 PMKFFRS
+561 PMKFFPS

-578 VDNGDQIVIPESA
+578 VDNGDQIIIPGSA

-606 EALVEHNTTA
+606 EALVAHNTTA

-648 DLKQAIKA
+648 DLKQVIKA

-818 EITPG
+818 ETTPG

>member
-1 MRYVKLTSF
+1 MRYIKLTSF

-18 CGGGGGGGAPEPAPS
+18 CGGGGGGAPEPAPS

-58 SGIAAEILIS
+58 SGIAAEILMS

-77 VLLVFAG
+77 VLLAFDG
-84 SDSPEEGSASSN
+84 SESPVEGSASSN

-106 VLSDSINLVQG
+106 VLGDSINLVEG
-117 ESTKRIIIRPVADDV
+117 ESTKRIIIRPVSDDM

-430 TLANGSFGSY
+430 TLANESFGSY

-460 INSKANEGAG
+460 INSKANEDAG

-495 GSVVLSDDNLP
+495 GSVVLGDDNLP

-561 PMKFFRS
+561 PMKFFPS

-578 VDNGDQIVIPESA
+578 VDNGDQIVIPGSA
-591 DTGVDQAVNELEMVI
+591 DTGVDQAINELELVI

-818 EITPG
+818 ETTPG

>member
-1 MRYVKLTSF
+1 MRYIKLTSF

-18 CGGGGGGGAPEPAPS
+18 CGGGGGGAPEPAPS

-77 VLLVFAG
+77 VLLAFAG
-84 SDSPEEGSASSN
+84 GESTEEGSASSN
-96 DYQLFNENDE
+96 DYQLYNENDE
-106 VLSDSINLVQG
+106 ILSDSINLVQG
-117 ESTKRIIIRPVADDV
+117 ESTKRIIIRPVSDDV

-137 TLVITAVENSG
+137 TLVITVVENSG

-236 DLEQSGSLSQYEWHM
+236 DLEQSGSLSQYEWNM

-430 TLANGSFGSY
+430 TLANESFGSY

-460 INSKANEGAG
+460 INSKANEDAG

-495 GSVVLSDDNLP
+495 GSVVLGDDNLP

-561 PMKFFRS
+561 PMKFFPS

-578 VDNGDQIVIPESA
+578 VDNGDQIVIPGSA

-648 DLKQAIKA
+648 DLKQVIKA

-726 KIGNVGGEIGQEAQA
+726 KIGNVGGGIGQEAQA

-805 RVRIDTTGLEDLW
+805 RVRIDTTGLGDLW
-818 EITPG
+818 ESTPG
-823 DTQEKATALVDYVDF
+823 DTQEKATALVDFVDF

-852 TRSELIEQVE
+852 TRSELIDQVE

>member
-1 MRYVKLTSF
+1 MRYIKLTSF

-18 CGGGGGGGAPEPAPS
+18 CGGGGGAPEPAPS

-77 VLLVFAG
+77 VLLAFAG
-84 SDSPEEGSASSN
+84 SESSVEGSASSN

-106 VLSDSINLVQG
+106 LLSDSINLVQG
-117 ESTKRIIIRPVADDV
+117 ESTKRIIIRPVSDDV

-236 DLEQSGSLSQYEWHM
+236 DLEQSGSLSQYEWNM

-390 LYAND
+390 LYAKD

-430 TLANGSFGSY
+430 TLANESFGSY

-460 INSKANEGAG
+460 INSKANEDAG

-495 GSVVLSDDNLP
+495 GSVVLGDDNLP

-561 PMKFFRS
+561 PMKFFPS

-578 VDNGDQIVIPESA
+578 VDKGDQIVIPGSA

-648 DLKQAIKA
+648 DLKQVIKA

-682 QLTAVFRLF
+682 QLTAVLRLF

-726 KIGNVGGEIGQEAQA
+726 KIGNVGGGIGQEAQA

-805 RVRIDTTGLEDLW
+805 RVRIDTTGLGDLW
-818 EITPG
+818 ESTPG
-823 DTQEKATALVDYVDF
+823 DMQEKATALVDFVDF

>member
-1 MRYVKLTSF
+1 MPYIKLTSF

-18 CGGGGGGGAPEPAPS
+18 CGGGGGGAPEPAPS

-77 VLLVFAG
+77 VLLAFAG
-84 SDSPEEGSASSN
+84 SDSPVEGSASSN

-106 VLSDSINLVQG
+106 VLSDSINLVEG
-117 ESTKRIIIRPVADDV
+117 ESTKRIIIRPVSDDV

-137 TLVITAVENSG
+137 TLVITVVENNG

-430 TLANGSFGSY
+430 TLANESFGSY

-460 INSKANEGAG
+460 INSKANEDAG

-495 GSVVLSDDNLP
+495 GSVVLGDDNLP

-561 PMKFFRS
+561 PMKFFPS

-818 EITPG
+818 ETTPG

>member
-47 LLVDQNMAYEK
+47 LLVDQNTAYEK
-58 SGIAAEILIS
+58 SGIAAKILMS
-68 RTGDTEAIE
+68 RTGDMEAIE
-77 VLLVFAG
+77 VLLTFAG
-84 SDSPEEGSASSN
+84 SDSLVEGSASSN

-106 VLSDSINLVQG
+106 VLSDSINLVEG
-117 ESTKRIIIRPVADDV
+117 ESTKRIIIRPVSDDV

-430 TLANGSFGSY
+430 TLANESFGSY

-460 INSKANEGAG
+460 INSKANEDAG

-561 PMKFFRS
+561 PMKFFPS

-818 EITPG
+818 ETTPG